1 MLTIV
6 HIINGLES
14 GGAETTMF
22 NLCTY
27 DKNNKHIV
35 ISLVDEG
42 RYFKLLQEHQIE
54 VYCLDLKGKGWL
66 IAKFYKLFKLL
77 KTIKPDVV
85 QTWMYHSDLIGGVV
99 ARLAGVK
106 KVFWGI
112 RNSILTS
119 KLSKRSTIV
128 VSRICSVLSYVVPFK
143 IICCADKALTV
154 HAELG
159 YCRSKLHVINNGYV
173 LSKFSQNPALA
184 SDFLAEIKH
193 SEAEVLFGCVGRFDP
208 NKDHRNLLEALKI
221 VQQQGIVFRCCLVGN
236 QMTSDNSQLMGWI
249 SDNGLEQQIILSG
262 LRSDIP
268 AIMNAL
274 DIHVLSSV
282 AEAFP
287 NVLCEAMACGTPCV
301 STDVGDAAIII
312 ADTGWVVPPGDAV
325 SLAHAIISAISE
337 RSNVVG
343 WQKRR
348 AACRDRIVNNFSVDK
363 MVAAYQRSWSSSIE

>member
-1 MLTIV
+1 VLTIV

-42 RYFKLLQEHQIE
+42 RYFKLLQEHKIE

-66 IAKFYKLFKLL
+66 VAKFYKLFKLL

-128 VSRICSVLSYVVPFK
+128 VSRICSVLSNVVPFK

-154 HAELG
+154 HAKLG

-184 SDFLAEIKH
+184 SDFLAEINH
-193 SEAEVLFGCVGRFDP
+193 SDAEVLFGCVGRFDP
-208 NKDHRNLLEALKI
+208 NKDHKNLLDALAI
-221 VQQQGIVFRCCLVGN
+221 VKQQGIAFRCCLVGN
-236 QMTSDNSQLMGWI
+236 QMTTDNKQLMAWI
-249 SDNGLEQQIILSG
+249 TENSLQQQIILSG

-268 AIMNAL
+268 AVMNAL
-274 DIHVLSSV
+274 DIHILSSV

-287 NVLCEAMACGTPCV
+287 NVLCEAMACGIPCV
-301 STDVGDAAIII
+301 TTDVGDAAIIV
-312 ADTGWVVPPGDAV
+312 ADTGWVVPAADATA
-325 SLAHAIISAISE
+325 LADAIIAAVQA
-337 RSNVVG
+337 RSNAAA
-343 WQKRR
+343 WQERR
-348 AACRDRIVNNFSVDK
+348 AACRDRIVVNFSVDK
-363 MVAAYQRSWSSSIE
+363 MVSAYQRSWTADL